1 MDLGKINR
9 DAEDRSV
16 VWAAGVTAL
25 LGFSALLSGGAAFL
39 DGDVLGGRV
48 GVLVAIVFL
57 ALAVGVYR
65 GSRAA
70 AVAVVSLFILQAAI
84 NFLAFGL
91 AGMGPVWTAIM
102 GAVLWAGMRGV
113 FAQAARPAS
122 APRSSRR
129 SA

>member
-16 VWAAGVTAL
+16 LWAAGVTAL
-25 LGFSALLSGGAAFL
+25 LGLSALLSGGAAFL
-39 DGDVLGGRV
+39 DGDVIGGRM

-57 ALAVGVYR
+57 ALAAGVYR

-70 AVAVVSLFILQAAI
+70 AVAVVGLFLLQAAV
-84 NFLAFGL
+84 NFLVLGL
-91 AGMGPVWTAIM
+91 AGMGLVWTVVL
-102 GAVLWAGMRGV
+102 GATLWAGMRGV

-122 APRSSRR
+122 APSSRR
-129 SA
+129 AR

>member
-25 LGFSALLSGGAAFL
+25 MGLSALLSASAAFL
-39 DGDVLGGRV
+39 NGNVLGGRV
-48 GVLVAIVFL
+48 GVLVAIVFF

-84 NFLAFGL
+84 NFLVYGL
-91 AGMGPVWTAIM
+91 MGMGPVWTVIL

-122 APRSSRR
+122 APPSSRR
-129 SA
+129 PA